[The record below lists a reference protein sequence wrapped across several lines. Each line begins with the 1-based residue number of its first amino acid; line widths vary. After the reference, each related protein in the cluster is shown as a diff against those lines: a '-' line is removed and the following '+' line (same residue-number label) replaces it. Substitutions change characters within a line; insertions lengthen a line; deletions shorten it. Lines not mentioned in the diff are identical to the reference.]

1 MDKKEIR
8 SQIKSL
14 KKRLSVQERERAS
27 EEICQRA
34 FDEIKDKHAT
44 NVALFLSLPDEVD
57 TTKLITLL
65 SQQGKHTLLIPR
77 VEDET
82 TIRFYR
88 LNLNNDLEVS
98 HYGILEPT
106 DDVSAEL
113 VPTIMIVPGV
123 AFDRFGGRIGRG
135 KGYYD
140 RYFAKHKTTI
150 QEKIAIG
157 YQLQVFSDSI
167 PMDLHD
173 EPMDV
178 LITEKETLRIAP
190 HK

>member
-1 MDKKEIR
+1 M
-8 SQIKSL
+8 
-14 KKRLSVQERERAS
+14 QERERAS